1 MNVKHCVSLSL
12 HFLLLSCQA
21 VALRR
26 LVLVL
31 LIAVAS
37 PTFAESNIVAEDDA
51 SESAYGSTQWDNSKN
66 GGHGFSN
73 WTLTVESKG
82 DKSFAGFYIG
92 DSSINP
98 AFEPIA
104 KNKRAFGAFANGVGF
119 EQAVAYRGFE
129 KPLKAGDSF
138 SFMMENGT
146 FEKKGDEDD
155 PTPGSIG
162 LTLRT
167 GNSNSSVADY
177 NKDVVFEFGYYQGKS
192 NYQIYDGT
200 ENSDSGVALADGG
213 VSATVT
219 ITGSDTYDLEI
230 QTVKDKKLTKL
241 PGRKLKNSSPIQ
253 SFAIFDR
260 NGEKNDAFFNQ
271 FQVAHESK

>member
-1 MNVKHCVSLSL
+1 MNARLCVSSSL
-12 HFLLLSCQA
+12 HFLLL
-21 VALRR
+21 
-26 LVLVL
+26 L
-31 LIAVAS
+31 LAPLA
-37 PTFAESNIVAEDDA
+37 FAESTVVAEDDA
-51 SESAYGSTQWDNSKN
+51 SESAYSSMQWDNSKN
-66 GGHGFSN
+66 GGRGFTN

-82 DKSFAGFYIG
+82 DKSYAGFYIG
-92 DSSINP
+92 DSSISS
-98 AFEPIA
+98 ASESIA
-104 KNKRAFGAFANGVGF
+104 KNKRAFGAFANGAGF
-119 EQAVAYRGFE
+119 EQAVGYRGFE

-138 SFMMENGT
+138 SFMIENGT

-167 GNSNSSVADY
+167 GNANSSVADY

-213 VSATVT
+213 VSVTVT
-219 ITGSDTYDLEI
+219 ITGSDSYDLEI
-230 QTVKDKKLTKL
+230 QTMKDKKLTKL
-241 PGRKLKNSSPIQ
+241 AGRKLKNSSPIQ
-253 SFAIFDR
+253 TFAIFDR